1 MKTLNT
7 IQTLAK
13 IGKVISRI
21 VYICGIIAL
30 CAGIAGL
37 ILLPLG
43 AGAMLKLGGISLNDT
58 LASGIGVG
66 AAWVAVLA
74 WTIRVA
80 GEMVVARFSWRYFA
94 GELQVGTPFT
104 RAGAREMQR
113 LGILTIAV
121 PLGCTIASAII
132 TGIAGQLLQ
141 METELTFDNGSSVTI
156 GVMLLILSLIC
167 RYGAELTENT

>member
-13 IGKVISRI
+13 IGKGISRI
-21 VYICGIIAL
+21 VYICQIIAL
-30 CAGIAGL
+30 CMGLACL

-43 AGAMLKLGGISLNDT
+43 AGAMLRLGGISLNDT
-58 LASGIGVG
+58 LASGIGIGV
-66 AAWVAVLA
+66 AWVAVLA

-80 GEMVVARFSWRYFA
+80 GEMVVTRSAWRYFT
-94 GELQVGTPFT
+94 GEIQAGTPFT
-104 RAGAREMQR
+104 LAGAKEMQR

-121 PLGCTIASAII
+121 PLGCTIASAIT

-141 METELTFDNGSSVTI
+141 LETELTFDNGSSVTI
-156 GVMLLILSLIC
+156 GIMLLVLSLVC

>member
-1 MKTLNT
+1 MKTLDT

-13 IGKVISRI
+13 IGKVISKI
-21 VYICGIIAL
+21 VYICAMIAL
-30 CAGIAGL
+30 CAGAACL

-43 AGAMLKLGGISLNDT
+43 AGEVLRFGGISINGL
-58 LASGIGVG
+58 LSSGIGIG
-66 AAWVAVLA
+66 AAWAAVLT

-80 GEMVVARFSWRYFA
+80 GEMVVARFAWRYFA

-104 RAGAREMQR
+104 RAGAKEMQR

-141 METELTFDNGSSVTI
+141 LETELTFDNGSSVTI
-156 GVMLLILSLIC
+156 GVMLLVLSLVC

>member
-1 MKTLNT
+1 MKTLHT

-21 VYICGIIAL
+21 VYICAIVAL

-43 AGAMLKLGGISLNDT
+43 AGAILKYGGISLNDT

-66 AAWVAVLA
+66 AVWAAVLT

-80 GEMVVARFSWRYFA
+80 GEMVVARFAWRYFA
-94 GELQVGTPFT
+94 GELQAGTPFT
-104 RAGAREMQR
+104 MAGAREMQR

-132 TGIAGQLLQ
+132 TGIAGRLLQ
-141 METELTFDNGSSVTI
+141 LETELTFDNGSSVTI
-156 GVMLLILSLIC
+156 GVMLLIFSLIC